1 MCDLNTLRGFKT
13 PNSRVNP
20 VKGKPGYSLI
30 NPLSPCL
37 AIWESGSVGKSICAS
52 TRTRIK
58 CSGLVWGHPGR
69 FLGGGNDPQSPIYYD
84 IGLGQPGLDSRV
96 VASLLAFSPLLGL
109 PVCPHLAS
117 RTGKALQRTKV
128 KGTDQL
134 GGDSQALY
142 QERREREGVCVG
154 GAFPTT
160 LI

>member
-1 MCDLNTLRGFKT
+1 MQALEQGSNAQDLCGGTQ
-13 PNSRVNP
+13 
-20 VKGKPGYSLI
+20 
-30 NPLSPCL
+30 
-37 AIWESGSVGKSICAS
+37 A
-52 TRTRIK
+52 
-58 CSGLVWGHPGR
+58 
-69 FLGGGNDPQSPIYYD
+69 GGNDPQSPIYDD
-84 IGLGQPGLDSRV
+84 IGSGQPGLDSRV

-154 GAFPTT
+154 GGLFQRP
-160 LI
+160 